1 MTQMW
6 ESFYEQFITYDGYKL
21 VLQGL
26 QNTMKIALIGL
37 VIGIFLGTLVAVIHV
52 AGTRNKVA
60 RVFAVVGDVYTT
72 LFRGTP
78 IVVQLL
84 VFHFVIFLPLK
95 LNIPGV
101 WESVIVFGLNSGAY
115 VSEIMRGGI
124 LSVDIGQTEAG
135 RTLGL
140 SFATTML
147 RVVFPQAVKNVIPTL
162 GNELIAITKD
172 TSVAGYVGT
181 TDLTLAFSS
190 LASNDYKIILPY
202 VFLALVYLVI
212 VIIFT
217 VIIRLIERRM
227 RKSERR

>member
-124 LSVDIGQTEAG
+124 QSVDIGQTEAG

>member
-124 LSVDIGQTEAG
+124 QSVDIGQTEAG

-147 RVVFPQAVKNVIPTL
+147 RVAFPQAVKNVIPTL

>member
-1 MTQMW
+1 MW
-6 ESFYEQFITYDGYKL
+6 ESFYQQFITYDGYKL

-26 QNTMKIALIGL
+26 QNTLIIALVGL
-37 VIGIFLGTLVAVIHV
+37 VIGIVLGTLVAVIHV
-52 AGTRNKVA
+52 AGTRSKVA
-60 RVFAVVGDVYTT
+60 RVFAVVGGVYTT

-84 VFHFVIFLPLK
+84 VFHFVIFLPLQ

-147 RVVFPQAVKNVIPTL
+147 KIVFPQAIKNVIPTL

-181 TDLTLAFSS
+181 TDLTVAFSS

-202 VFLALVYLVI
+202 IFLALVYLVI

-217 VIIRLIERRM
+217 VIIRLVERRL